1 MKGTGRIRYIDNTS
15 VKPFDLDMYCDAKML
30 VDKNYNNNVSQ
41 GLLCSLV
48 IIYMSSNKE
57 VSSSL

>member
-1 MKGTGRIRYIDNTS
+1 MKGTGRFTYFTPPS
-15 VKPFDLDMYCDAKML
+15 VDFDLNCDAKML

-48 IIYMSSNKE
+48 IICMSSNKE
-57 VSSSL
+57 VSSLL